1 LIAVNKRII
10 TLFIIVS
17 LFLIIFFRFFYLQ
30 VIEYDKFKDRA
41 INKVV
46 RGLPVYAERGLIK
59 DRLGN
64 VIVDNAKVYDLQ
76 LLPYDTNEDFN
87 FALLLNYVNFDSIK
101 IKNKIKRAKKSFG
114 RKFTPISIRNKIS
127 RDIVFKIEEQRD
139 QFPGLLVREV
149 FVREYVDDSN
159 LSMAHVL
166 GGTKI
171 ERKSFNNPIFD
182 LINLNPRGGLEN
194 YYNHILRGFSGKE
207 FHLFDVSGIDRGMY
221 NGDLY
226 THKDPISGQDL
237 ILTIDS
243 RLQSFIYGIMRNYEG
258 KEYDGSVIC
267 SIPATGEIIAFVNNP
282 TIDIKKMS
290 IGISQKELDSLN
302 TLNSPYLNRGISAYI
317 PGSVMKLPV
326 AMMLLEEGFDK
337 NMSYSC
343 NNRYIFPNSNSK
355 VQIS

>member
-1 LIAVNKRII
+1 MNKRTAALFVI
-10 TLFIIVS
+10 TA
-17 LFLIIFFRFFYLQ
+17 LFLTIFLRFFYLQ
-30 VIEYDKFKDRA
+30 VIQYDKFKDRA

-87 FALLLNYVNFDSIK
+87 FKLLSNYVKFDSTN

-114 RKFTPISIRNKIS
+114 RKFTPISIRNKIN

-139 QFPGLLVREV
+139 QFPGLIVREV
-149 FVREYVDDSN
+149 FVREYINSSN
-159 LSMAHVL
+159 LSMAHIL

-194 YYNHILRGFSGKE
+194 YYNQTLKGVAGKE

-226 THKDPISGQDL
+226 SHKGPVSGEDL

-243 RLQSFIYGIMRNYEG
+243 KLQDFFYNMTRSINFI
-258 KEYDGSVIC
+258 
-267 SIPATGEIIAFVNNP
+267 T
-282 TIDIKKMS
+282 
-290 IGISQKELDSLN
+290 
-302 TLNSPYLNRGISAYI
+302 AYI
-317 PGSVMKLPV
+317 FKSH
-326 AMMLLEEGFDK
+326 
-337 NMSYSC
+337 
-343 NNRYIFPNSNSK
+343 I
-355 VQIS
+355 